1 MSTERFNVDLPEF
14 REFAEFRDLASY
26 APLPDDWTV
35 LASEVVGSTL
45 AIEQGRYK
53 QVNMSGAATIMAVI
67 NAADGVDLPYV
78 FGGDGAVIAAPP
90 VVAEAC
96 KTALA
101 RAASMIDAIYDL
113 ELRVAAFPALDLR
126 AKAGDIRVRK
136 FGLEL
141 GARLA
146 MFAGDGVELADKLL
160 KDTEEGAGYRIP
172 LDDASPD
179 LDGLTCRWVL
189 LAP

>member
-1 MSTERFNVDLPEF
+1 
-14 REFAEFRDLASY
+14 
-26 APLPDDWTV
+26 V
-35 LASEVVGSTL
+35 LASDVVGSTI

-101 RAASMIDAIYDL
+101 RAASMIEAIYDL
-113 ELRVAAFPALDLR
+113 ELRVAASPASDLR
-126 AKAGDIRVRK
+126 AKGGDIRVRK
-136 FGLEL
+136 FGLGS

-146 MFAGDGVELADKLL
+146 MFAGGGLELADELL
-160 KDTEEGAGYRIP
+160 KDVEEGAPYRIP

-179 LDGLTCRWVL
+179 LDGLTCRWEP
-189 LAP
+189 LAPSHGVMATIMVKGLGSGESGELR

>member
-1 MSTERFNVDLPEF
+1 MSTERFYADLPEF
-14 REFAEFRDLASY
+14 REFAEFTDLESY

-35 LASEVVGSTL
+35 LASDVVGSTI

-101 RAASMIDAIYDL
+101 RAASMIAAIYDL
-113 ELRVAAFPALDLR
+113 AV
-126 AKAGDIRVRK
+126 
-136 FGLEL
+136 
-141 GARLA
+141 
-146 MFAGDGVELADKLL
+146 
-160 KDTEEGAGYRIP
+160 
-172 LDDASPD
+172 
-179 LDGLTCRWVL
+179 
-189 LAP
+189 